1 MYENEDFFTFSIVYP
16 KINMN
21 AAKGTLIQI
30 WKWRRYIL
38 IWKQY
43 PEKFVFLILR
53 VLELFAREACKF
65 LKE

>member
-30 WKWRRYIL
+30 
-38 IWKQY
+38 
-43 PEKFVFLILR
+43 
-53 VLELFAREACKF
+53 
-65 LKE
+65 